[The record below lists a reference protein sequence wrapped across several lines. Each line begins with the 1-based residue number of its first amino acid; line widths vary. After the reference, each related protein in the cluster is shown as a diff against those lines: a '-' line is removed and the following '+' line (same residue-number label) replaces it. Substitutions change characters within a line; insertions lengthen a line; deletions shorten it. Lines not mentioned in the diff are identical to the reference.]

1 MTDRARTP
9 PHWQIAFALS
19 NIKSRPTLPKPM
31 YLNRI
36 LLLVLVILYAL
47 APVMADWVGNGPTQ
61 WYRPHLLWMLVIAFV
76 SITMYRRPRDDP

>member
-1 MTDRARTP
+1 M
-9 PHWQIAFALS
+9 S
-19 NIKSRPTLPKPM
+19 M

-61 WYRPHLLWMLVIAFV
+61 WYRTHLLWMLVIAFV